1 MVLLKYYFVHVVG
14 RCITRFPCMAAA
26 GLHIY
31 SYMHAPTEWSVV
43 LSRWL
48 VSSVVSIDDAA
59 IPAPHAYVHMDVRLE
74 VNATLVWKDRGHT
87 IQCIAIRC
95 NSRVWVGWGVGL
107 CLTRLE
113 YTIHYSFSSTLRA
126 SLETQILFEIEGNW
140 RGN

>member
-1 MVLLKYYFVHVVG
+1 VHVVG
-14 RCITRFPCMAAA
+14 RCITRFPCMAA

-31 SYMHAPTEWSVV
+31 SYMHARTEWSVV

-74 VNATLVWKDRGHT
+74 VNATLVSKDRGHT

-95 NSRVWVGWGVGL
+95 NSRVWVGGEGGGGL

-113 YTIHYSFSSTLRA
+113 YTIHYMSEAFL
-126 SLETQILFEIEGNW
+126 QH
-140 RGN
+140 